1 MTTGDIQSRIMAT
14 LAAMSLIAAGGTGVQ
29 RVTAGEESKPVYGP
43 ETPEQATPKAT
54 TPADPRKAARGAHKR
69 AEVAKRY
76 TVRAGDSLSSI
87 AEDKLG
93 DADKWPNL
101 WGANRK
107 AVGNDPHTLHPGTV
121 LELRTA
127 EAPQIK
133 PKRGNDRFTA
143 ERSKPAAPV
152 YADNLDGWIRE
163 ALSVMAQ
170 HGIPGT
176 YQGIRRNI
184 MRESGGNRYAVND
197 WDINAQNGTPS
208 KGLLQT
214 IEPTFRAYHVPGT
227 SWDVFDPVANI
238 TAACNYAAHRYGSID
253 NVFGAY

>member
-1 MTTGDIQSRIMAT
+1 MAT
-14 LAAMSLIAAGGTGVQ
+14 LAAMSLVGAGV
-29 RVTAGEESKPVYGP
+29 VAIPEGEEPKPVYGP
-43 ETPEQATPKAT
+43 QTPEPTTPKPT
-54 TPADPRKAARGAHKR
+54 TPTTPSKAERGAHKR

-76 TVRAGDSLSSI
+76 TVRAGDTLSGI
-87 AEDKLG
+87 AEAKLG

-101 WGANRK
+101 WGANRE
-107 AVGNDPHTLHPGTV
+107 AVGSDPSLLHPGTV

-127 EAPQIK
+127 KAPRLK
-133 PKRGNDRFTA
+133 PAEGNGPRHA
-143 ERSKPAAPV
+143 KPEPAAPV

-163 ALSVMAQ
+163 ALAVMAE

-176 YQGIRRNI
+176 YSGIRRNI

-197 WDINAQNGTPS
+197 WDVNAQNGTPS

-238 TAACNYAAHRYGSID
+238 TAACNYAAQRYGSID
-253 NVFGAY
+253 NVYGAY